1 MKVIPLPSKDK
12 DIHLGLINTAR
23 SPVTM
28 NLLDKKRNLK
38 EENGMNKQLIHSFA
52 LLLALA
58 LTACNNNDIE
68 TKDNARQEEGSSGA
82 KSGEYAEIGSG
93 ANLVKFPEDLEKG
106 IVFATYDRGDIHENI
121 YVNSREAIEA
131 VRNGEELPSG
141 TVITLEGF
149 RDGEIEHYLVMEKRT
164 GWGSKYSPEERNGEW
179 EYQHFTPDREVAED
193 NIGRCFSCHANQER
207 DDYMNSMDQMKEF
220 DLGEISQAKSSSS
233 ETPLA
238 SILTEHWKVSEIA
251 AHVNYSKDVNKDSN
265 VIDDEEKAKKIQNVL
280 LKMYLQQYKS

>member
-1 MKVIPLPSKDK
+1 M
-12 DIHLGLINTAR
+12 
-23 SPVTM
+23 
-28 NLLDKKRNLK
+28 KKRFIL
-38 EENGMNKQLIHSFA
+38 SFA
-52 LLLALA
+52 LLLALT
-58 LTACNNNDIE
+58 LTACNNNDTD
-68 TKDNARQEEGSSGA
+68 TKNNSQQEEGSSGA

-121 YVNSREAIEA
+121 YVNSRKAIEA
-131 VRNGEELPSG
+131 VQNGDELPSG

-164 GWGSKYSPEERNGEW
+164 GWGSQYSPEERNGEW
-179 EYQHFTPDREVAED
+179 EYQHFTPNREVAKD

-220 DLGEISQAKSSSS
+220 DLREISQSKKSSSD
-233 ETPLA
+233 TPLVA
-238 SILTEHWKVSEIA
+238 IPTEHWKVSEISD
-251 AHVNYSKDVNKDSN
+251 HVNDSKEVNKEASN
-265 VIDDEEKAKKIQNVL
+265 VMDDEEKVKKIQDVL

>member
-1 MKVIPLPSKDK
+1 M
-12 DIHLGLINTAR
+12 
-23 SPVTM
+23 
-28 NLLDKKRNLK
+28 KKR
-38 EENGMNKQLIHSFA
+38 LIHSFA
-52 LLLALA
+52 LLLLLALFS
-58 LTACNNNDIE
+58 LTACNNNNTDAKN
-68 TKDNARQEEGSSGA
+68 TSQQEESSSGA

-131 VRNGEELPSG
+131 VQNGDELPSG

-164 GWGSKYSPEERNGEW
+164 GWGSQYSPEERNGEW
-179 EYQHFTPDREVAED
+179 EYQHFTPNREVAKD

-220 DLGEISQAKSSSS
+220 DLREISQSNKSSSD
-233 ETPLA
+233 TPLA
-238 SILTEHWKVSEIA
+238 AIPTEHWKVSEISA
-251 AHVNYSKDVNKDSN
+251 YMNDSKEVNKEESN
-265 VIDDEEKAKKIQNVL
+265 VMDDEEKVKKIQDVL